1 MDGICRAVT
10 RWDRGYTGAHVA
22 LDLGGLLLLRMTS
35 LHKVQ
40 TFTSG
45 PARLKRTPRD
55 QLCVLTTVQRL
66 GCVIAACMYPGTI
79 AGCAL
84 SLEHGGFAHDEIL
97 SSCRRGTCSLVTFS
111 SGLPRRRAV
120 VCCLL
125 CLGWHG
131 WMDCK
136 WFMRRRETR
145 RLFWAARLLMGRAR
159 ACGVDRRLARF
170 LSGPLNDR
178 RDTS

>member
-40 TFTSG
+40 TFASG

-84 SLEHGGFAHDEIL
+84 PLAHGGFAHDEIL
-97 SSCRRGTCSLVTFS
+97 SSCRRGTCSVVTFS
-111 SGLPRRRAV
+111 SGLPRRLAV
-120 VCCLL
+120 VCFG
-125 CLGWHG
+125 LGWDG
-131 WMDCK
+131 MGCGSCG
-136 WFMRRRETR
+136 RETR
-145 RLFWAARLLMGRAR
+145 RLFGRRVSAD
-159 ACGVDRRLARF
+159 GQSSSLRRR
-170 LSGPLNDR
+170 STPG
-178 RDTS
+178 